1 MARGQCLGTMCRYI
15 PQEILNDDFSALD
28 KANIFMLGAS
38 LYELASGAQLPTG
51 AWQRFTLAHSSP
63 SSGPACL
70 RAACCLQQGC
80 KASLSGPACLLAAC
94 LLQQG
99 CKASICC

>member
-1 MARGQCLGTMCRYI
+1 MCRYI

-51 AWQRFTLAHSSP
+51 ARQRFPLAHQFSSLRP
-63 SSGPACL
+63 SMLPGGLLLVAGMQREWHILFS
-70 RAACCLQQGC
+70 
-80 KASLSGPACLLAAC
+80 ASSAPF
-94 LLQQG
+94 
-99 CKASICC
+99 